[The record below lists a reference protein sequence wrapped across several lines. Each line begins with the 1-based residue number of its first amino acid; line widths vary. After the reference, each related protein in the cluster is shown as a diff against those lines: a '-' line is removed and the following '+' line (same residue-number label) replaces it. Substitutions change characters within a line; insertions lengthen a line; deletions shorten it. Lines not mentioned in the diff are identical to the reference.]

1 MNDLWELPVSC
12 PFVYVNYLIIIIFLE
27 SLRKQGETSTNVC
40 QSIAVDAVLKKNF
53 CKIVFVFKNN
63 MHCVV
68 IIFCNCW

>member
-63 MHCVV
+63 MHWVV